1 MSIATAAVAAGPRYA
16 APVRTAADTLP
27 GSKIGD
33 VVRVGR
39 DDPDVIPLWFGE
51 GDLTTPDF
59 IGAAATKA
67 LQAGETFYTWQRG
80 IPELRD
86 AIAAYTRRIY
96 GIDCGPERITVTG
109 SGMQAILL
117 TCQALIGPGDNA
129 VIIGPI
135 WPNIVSC
142 VEIQQGDP
150 RMVDLAFDGASW
162 SLDLD
167 RLFAAVDDRTRL
179 IFVNSPNNP
188 TGWTM
193 PSEMQKALLDFCRS
207 RRIWL
212 VADEVYARLVYAPFA
227 NGRPVAPSFLDH
239 AGPDDPLVVVQSFS
253 KPWAMTGW
261 RLGWITSPD
270 NFGDLLA
277 KLTQFNTSGSPAF
290 LQHGALAAIR
300 DGEAFLAQM
309 VERCRVG
316 REVVLQGL
324 SRFPRVRIAR
334 PEAAFYAFF
343 GLDGM
348 TDSLEF
354 AQRLVREAKV
364 GIAPG
369 IAFGPGG
376 EGYLRL
382 CFASAPERLHKAMDR
397 MAPLL
402 A

>member
-1 MSIATAAVAAGPRYA
+1 MTDHTASPQDRPTFA
-16 APVRTAADTLP
+16 APVRPAAGFLP
-27 GSKIGD
+27 GSKIGE
-33 VVRVGR
+33 VAMVGR
-39 DDPDVIPLWFGE
+39 GDPDVIPLWFGE

-59 IGAAATKA
+59 INAAATRA
-67 LQAGETFYTWQRG
+67 LQDGETFYTWQRG
-80 IPELRD
+80 IPQLRQ
-86 AIAAYTRRIY
+86 AIAEYTQRVY
-96 GIDCGPERITVTG
+96 GIACGPERITVSG

-117 TCQALIGPGDNA
+117 TCQALIGQGDNA

-142 VEIQQGDP
+142 VEIQEGEP
-150 RMVDLAFDGASW
+150 RMVDLAFDGQSW

-167 RLFAAVDDRTRL
+167 RLFAQVDDRTRL

-212 VADEVYARLVYAPFA
+212 VADEVYARLVYD
-227 NGRPVAPSFLDH
+227 RPVAPSFLEH
-239 AGPDDPLVVVQSFS
+239 AGPDDPLIVVQSFS

-270 NFGDLLA
+270 NFGELLA

-343 GLDGM
+343 GIDGM
-348 TDSLEF
+348 SDSLDF
-354 AQRLVREAKV
+354 AKRLVREAKV

>member
-1 MSIATAAVAAGPRYA
+1 MNASSDSPADRLTYA
-16 APVRTAADTLP
+16 APVRPAAGFLP
-27 GSKIGD
+27 ASKIGA
-33 VVRVGR
+33 VAMVGR
-39 DDPDVIPLWFGE
+39 GDPDVIPLWFGE

-59 IGAAATKA
+59 INAAATRA
-67 LQAGETFYTWQRG
+67 LNAGETFYTWQRG
-80 IPELRD
+80 IPQLRD
-86 AIAAYTRRIY
+86 AIAEYTRRVY
-96 GIDCGPERITVTG
+96 GIACGPERITVTG

-117 TCQALIGPGDNA
+117 TCQALIGQGDNA
-129 VIIGPI
+129 VIVGPI
-135 WPNIVSC
+135 WPNIVHC
-142 VEIQQGDP
+142 VELQEGEP
-150 RMVDLAFDGASW
+150 RQIDLAFDGASW

-193 PSEMQKALLDFCRS
+193 PSEMQKALLDFCRE

-212 VADEVYARLVYAPFA
+212 VADEVYARLVYD
-227 NGRPVAPSFLDH
+227 RPVAPSFLEH

-261 RLGWITSPD
+261 RLGWVTSPD

-277 KLTQFNTSGSPAF
+277 KLTQINTSGSPAF

-300 DGEAFLAQM
+300 DGEEFLAQM

-324 SRFPRVRIAR
+324 SRFPRVRVAR
-334 PEAAFYAFF
+334 PDAAFYAFF
-343 GLDGM
+343 GVDGM
-348 TDSLEF
+348 DDSLEF
-354 AQRLVREAKV
+354 AKRLVREAKV

-369 IAFGPGG
+369 IAFGAGG